1 VIFVLRIA
9 FHLQFVALLVTAVGC
24 QQGATTIEGTVTFN
38 GQPVERGSIRF
49 VSTDKTGPTFGA
61 VIRNGK
67 FTAEKATP
75 GEKIVTIHA
84 LKQNRVPTSSE
95 EVQRMSEQ
103 AQQDENYVDP
113 AVLIPPNADGN
124 NQTIQIAEGTQS
136 LEFHLKSPQK

>member
-1 VIFVLRIA
+1 VRRIA
-9 FHLQFVALLVTAVGC
+9 VHLPFLSLLVAAFGC
-24 QQGATTIEGTVTFN
+24 QQDGTTIDGTVTFN

-49 VSTDKTGPTFGA
+49 VSTDKAGPTFGA

-67 FTAEKATP
+67 FTVEKATP

-84 LKQNRVPTSSE
+84 LKQNSVPTSSE
-95 EVQRMSEQ
+95 EVRQMSEQ

-124 NQTIQIAEGTQS
+124 NQTIQIAEGAQS